1 MIQLRYDAEEKYRND
16 SINQVKELRA
26 KIIQE
31 ENTKF
36 EDKNENTNEEE
47 KKGELEEKMEKI
59 KEEEKKVIEKI
70 KKKQKAD
77 IEIYYRLLLY

>member
-36 EDKNENTNEEE
+36 EDKNENANEEE
-47 KKGELEEKMEKI
+47 KKGELEEKMEKLRR
-59 KEEEKKVIEKI
+59 
-70 KKKQKAD
+70 KKKK
-77 IEIYYRLLLY
+77 LSKK